1 MNRRALAFCLSVAL
15 WALPAAARDLSL
27 PPLEIKGAK
36 VSTEAM
42 ALQIAFTEYVKK
54 MQLRV
59 LAQEGVQDVSVVS
72 LGFDIP
78 DFGKTGDK
86 VWETRIGTVDGKLR
100 AILWVHSQS
109 ERTLFVIGPWE

>member
-1 MNRRALAFCLSVAL
+1 MNRRALAFCLVAAL

-42 ALQIAFTEYVKK
+42 ALQIAFGEYVQK
-54 MQLRV
+54 MRLRV

-72 LGFDIP
+72 LGLDIR

-86 VWETRIGTVDGKLR
+86 VWETRIGTFDGKLR

-109 ERTLFVIGPWE
+109 EKTLFVIGPWE

>member
-1 MNRRALAFCLSVAL
+1 MNRRALAFCLFVAL

-42 ALQIAFTEYVKK
+42 AVQIAFTEYVKK
-54 MQLRV
+54 MRLRV
-59 LAQEGVQDVSVVS
+59 LAQEGVQDVSVLS
-72 LGFDIP
+72 LGLDIP

-86 VWETRIGTVDGKLR
+86 VWETRIGTLDGKLR
-100 AILWVHSQS
+100 AILWIHSQS
-109 ERTLFVIGPWE
+109 EKTLFVIGPWE